1 MSEEENLNN
10 SDRNVSDE
18 FVAVERELRNE
29 SFFDSIK
36 DQLSGMIGMAFMFVI
51 TIAIALFIRPWYDVA
66 GLHAFGG
73 AGANQDKYIAL

>member
-36 DQLSGMIGMAFMFVI
+36 DQLSGMVGMAFMFVI
-51 TIAIALFIRPWYDVA
+51 TIVIALFIRPWYDVV
-66 GLHAFGG
+66 GL
-73 AGANQDKYIAL
+73 